1 MTLEKLLSFIQS
13 RDWAID
19 FNFGLSQLSTVLLNM
34 ELGKIERPEIVSN
47 SINVEGATSSNETS
61 KHIKV
66 LSLTGAMF
74 TEDQACSYGIRSLTK
89 ELYKA
94 YNDTNVLGILIE
106 GNTGGGE
113 STSGHL
119 LNSAIKDKNKPVV
132 IHAQMLASAGIMGTL
147 NATEIVADGEA
158 AQFGSIG
165 SYISIDTNVAK
176 WLAENIDDLYA
187 EQSTNKN
194 YEIREYLKGNKVPLQ
209 NYVNKNAQHFI
220 DAVTPKL
227 KGNDAVKQTTV
238 SGGMF
243 YAQDAK
249 RRGLVD
255 SIGGRNYA
263 INRIIQHSKY

>member
-1 MTLEKLLSFIQS
+1 
-13 RDWAID
+13 
-19 FNFGLSQLSTVLLNM
+19 
-34 ELGKIERPEIVSN
+34 
-47 SINVEGATSSNETS
+47 
-61 KHIKV
+61 
-66 LSLTGAMF
+66 
-74 TEDQACSYGIRSLTK
+74 
-89 ELYKA
+89 
-94 YNDTNVLGILIE
+94 
-106 GNTGGGE
+106 
-113 STSGHL
+113 
-119 LNSAIKDKNKPVV
+119 
-132 IHAQMLASAGIMGTL
+132 MGTL

-194 YEIREYLKGNKVPLQ
+194 FEIREYLKGNKVPLQ